1 MGVADFPV
9 ELIKAFKPKPASTTT
24 DKTAALDEDDV
35 PSPAGGSPS
44 PPKYLASNSQ
54 SQLSS
59 SSGSQSGPVERS
71 ASTDQKSEQSS
82 SSPAAKETK
91 KQFDPSAIT
100 LESAIGASK
109 GISRVVGA
117 GMKSP
122 MDFTL
127 GLARGFHNAP
137 KLYGDDTVR
146 PQERVTG
153 FQSGLRAAGKVCLL
167 LLYSLSYALHSTAPI
182 WNSRDPYFHHDHCYI
197 LGRHQD
203 KYWPIGSVIS
213 VPLYLPVSMIG

>member
-9 ELIKAFKPKPASTTT
+9 ELVKVFKPKPTSTVT
-24 DKTAALDEDDV
+24 DNTDPLDENDV
-35 PSPAGGSPS
+35 PSLAEGSPS
-44 PPKYLASNSQ
+44 PPKDLASKSQ
-54 SQLSS
+54 SQLSPPSS
-59 SSGSQSGPVERS
+59 SSGGPEEGS
-71 ASTDQKSEQSS
+71 SSTDRSSEQRSH
-82 SSPAAKETK
+82 SPATKQTK
-91 KQFDPSAIT
+91 KQFDSSAIT

-117 GMKSP
+117 GIKSP

-153 FQSGLRAAGKVCLL
+153 FQSGLRAAGKVCSLL
-167 LLYSLSYALHSTAPI
+167 LCFLS
-182 WNSRDPYFHHDHCYI
+182 
-197 LGRHQD
+197 
-203 KYWPIGSVIS
+203 
-213 VPLYLPVSMIG
+213 

>member
-9 ELIKAFKPKPASTTT
+9 ELLKAFKPKPTS
-24 DKTAALDEDDV
+24 KTAALDEDDV
-35 PSPAGGSPS
+35 PSPAAGSPP
-44 PPKYLASNSQ
+44 PPKDLASKSQ
-54 SQLSS
+54 SQLSP
-59 SSGSQSGPVERS
+59 SSGSQGGPVERS
-71 ASTDQKSEQSS
+71 GSKDGKSEQRSP
-82 SSPAAKETK
+82 SPATKQTK

-146 PQERVTG
+146 PQEKVTD
-153 FQSGLRAAGKVCLL
+153 FQSGLRAAGKVCSLL
-167 LLYSLSYALHSTAPI
+167 SSFLSYAPSSTTALL
-182 WNSRDPYFHHDHCYI
+182 NTRELYCHHGHCHIPEGY
-197 LGRHQD
+197 QAT
-203 KYWPIGSVIS
+203 YS
-213 VPLYLPVSMIG
+213 PVVM

>member
-9 ELIKAFKPKPASTTT
+9 ELIGAFKPKPASTATNKTT
-24 DKTAALDEDDV
+24 AIHGDDV
-35 PSPAGGSPS
+35 PSPTGGSPS
-44 PPKYLASNSQ
+44 PPKALASNSQ

-71 ASTDQKSEQSS
+71 TSTDQKSEQRSS
-82 SSPAAKETK
+82 SHATKETK

-153 FQSGLRAAGKVCLL
+153 FQSGLRAAGKVCSP
-167 LLYSLSYALHSTAPI
+167 LLYSLL
-182 WNSRDPYFHHDHCYI
+182 
-197 LGRHQD
+197 
-203 KYWPIGSVIS
+203 
-213 VPLYLPVSMIG
+213 